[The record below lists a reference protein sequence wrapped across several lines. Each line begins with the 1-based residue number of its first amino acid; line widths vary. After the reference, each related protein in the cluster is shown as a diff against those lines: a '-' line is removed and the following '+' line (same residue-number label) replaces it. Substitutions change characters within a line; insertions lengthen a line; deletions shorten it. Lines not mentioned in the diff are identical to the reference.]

1 MTKSELVVRLSSH
14 FPKLVTQDT
23 EAVVKVIID
32 ALANTLADAKRAELR
47 GFGSFKV
54 NKRGPR
60 EGRNPRSGELVS
72 VPGKSVPH
80 FRPGKELRERVRSKV
95 RGKT

>member
-54 NKRGPR
+54 TSVALVREEIRGRVNWFRYQANPFLTSDPA
-60 EGRNPRSGELVS
+60 RNCGSG
-72 VPGKSVPH
+72 
-80 FRPGKELRERVRSKV
+80 
-95 RGKT
+95 